1 MLGITGANVSLQIG
15 HFPSSRWATAPRPAR
30 ILRGAR
36 PGALHDHTR
45 APARLTGRVMIGK
58 PTITDCNQKDT
69 ARQTISRVQTVGDLA
84 SLQYGLRDSRIST
97 GTCPAGSSKRVML
110 ASVPAHIANGS
121 SSRLAPPQRQAVQVL
136 LHSQNLWKTLWIQ
149 LYGTG

>member
-1 MLGITGANVSLQIG
+1 LASQAQTSACRSDTSRRQDGRQRLDLLEFFGERALAHSTIIPAPLPVSQ
-15 HFPSSRWATAPRPAR
+15 
-30 ILRGAR
+30 
-36 PGALHDHTR
+36 
-45 APARLTGRVMIGK
+45 GRVMIGK

>member
-1 MLGITGANVSLQIG
+1 MASQAQTSACRSDTSRRQDGRQRLDLLEFFGERAMAHSTIIPAPLPVSQ
-15 HFPSSRWATAPRPAR
+15 
-30 ILRGAR
+30 
-36 PGALHDHTR
+36 
-45 APARLTGRVMIGK
+45 GRVMIGK

>member
-1 MLGITGANVSLQIG
+1 MAHSTIIPAPLPVSQ
-15 HFPSSRWATAPRPAR
+15 
-30 ILRGAR
+30 
-36 PGALHDHTR
+36 
-45 APARLTGRVMIGK
+45 GRVMIGK

>member
-1 MLGITGANVSLQIG
+1 MASQAQTSACRSDTSRRQDGRQRLDLLEFFGERALAHSTIIPAPLPVSQ
-15 HFPSSRWATAPRPAR
+15 
-30 ILRGAR
+30 
-36 PGALHDHTR
+36 
-45 APARLTGRVMIGK
+45 GRVMIGK
-58 PTITDCNQKDT
+58 PTITDCNQKHT
-69 ARQTISRVQTVGDLA
+69 ARQTISRVQAVGDLA

-121 SSRLAPPQRQAVQVL
+121 PSRLAPPQRQAVQVL

>member
-1 MLGITGANVSLQIG
+1 MLGITGANVSLKIR

-45 APARLTGRVMIGK
+45 APARLTGARDDWQ
-58 PTITDCNQKDT
+58 PTITDCNQKHT
-69 ARQTISRVQTVGDLA
+69 ARQMISRVQTVGDLA

-121 SSRLAPPQRQAVQVL
+121 PSRLAPPQRQAVQVL

>member
-1 MLGITGANVSLQIG
+1 MASQAQTSACRSDTSRRQDGRQRLDLLEFFGERALAHSTIIPAPLPVSQ
-15 HFPSSRWATAPRPAR
+15 
-30 ILRGAR
+30 
-36 PGALHDHTR
+36 
-45 APARLTGRVMIGK
+45 GRVMIGK
-58 PTITDCNQKDT
+58 PTITDCNQKHT

>member
-1 MLGITGANVSLQIG
+1 MASQAQTSACRSDTSRRQDGRQRLDLLEFFGERALAHSTIIPAPLPVSQ
-15 HFPSSRWATAPRPAR
+15 
-30 ILRGAR
+30 
-36 PGALHDHTR
+36 
-45 APARLTGRVMIGK
+45 GRVMIGK

>member
-1 MLGITGANVSLQIG
+1 LASQAQTSACRSDTSRRQDGRQRLDLLEFFGERAMAHSTIIPAPLPVSQ
-15 HFPSSRWATAPRPAR
+15 
-30 ILRGAR
+30 
-36 PGALHDHTR
+36 
-45 APARLTGRVMIGK
+45 GRVMIGK